1 MKRLRELTILTVIVI
16 AVPSLVLAQVAKK
29 GEAGD
34 LWEMTIKMEMV
45 GMPMSMPAQTHRSC
59 LSRQAGDEKYLPTR
73 DNCKVTQSQRT
84 GNTQRFRMECTGRD
98 AMSAEGEVTH
108 AGSSY
113 TGKMRMSGKMEG
125 QNVEM
130 SQTFSGKRVGD
141 CTG

>member
-1 MKRLRELTILTVIVI
+1 MNRFFATA
-16 AVPSLVLAQVAKK
+16 AVFVLCVPVVSFAQVAKK

-34 LWEMTIKMEMV
+34 LWEMTIKMEMA
-45 GMPMSMPAQTHRSC
+45 GMPMNMPAQTHRQC
-59 LSRQAGDEKYLPTR
+59 LSRQAGDEKYLPAR

-108 AGSSY
+108 AGTSY
-113 TGKMRMSGKMEG
+113 TGKMRMTGKMEG

-130 SQTFSGKRVGD
+130 SQTFSGKKVGD

>member
-1 MKRLRELTILTVIVI
+1 MKD
-16 AVPSLVLAQVAKK
+16 Q
-29 GEAGD
+29 
-34 LWEMTIKMEMV
+34 
-45 GMPMSMPAQTHRSC
+45 Q
-59 LSRQAGDEKYLPTR
+59 RQDCQKQGGDEKYVPAR
-73 DNCKVTQSQRT
+73 ENCKVTQSQRT

-108 AGSSY
+108 AGTSY

-130 SQTFSGKRVGD
+130 SQTFSGKKISD